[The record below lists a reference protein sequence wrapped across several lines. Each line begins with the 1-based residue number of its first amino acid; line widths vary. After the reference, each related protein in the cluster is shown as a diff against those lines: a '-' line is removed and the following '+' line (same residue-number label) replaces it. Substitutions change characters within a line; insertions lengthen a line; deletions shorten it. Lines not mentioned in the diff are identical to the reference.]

1 MRKPGFRAT
10 FDAATDTLSNDLFKE
25 EHDSQAGEYLRAL
38 RRRWL
43 FILALV
49 VLAGWTAVAFVATAD
64 KKYEAEADILVTP
77 FADSTGAFEGITLF
91 RDPSSSIYAAGRIMT
106 TPATTDAVIER
117 LNLGVS
123 REDLLGRVQIRPL
136 EQSGIVSIIAEAGS
150 PEAAAR
156 LANTFAE
163 VFIERRK
170 TEFQSQLKARIDQVE
185 AQLNQLGSESTDELQ
200 QLALQEKL
208 ATLKTSVG
216 ATDPTIQ
223 LLSEAV
229 PPDSASWPR
238 PVLTLAVAIFAA
250 LLLGVGGVLLL
261 ATLDPRM
268 TSEDELL
275 RHLPVLARIPR
286 AHTRVVRS
294 YLRGKGS
301 LPADLWEGYRTLRAS
316 LAARGVG
323 GESPRAVLVTS
334 AIKAEGKTMTSV
346 NLAKALAAG
355 GLRVVLVDADF
366 RRPAVGAVFG
376 QGESGGLAELLFGR
390 TSVDEA
396 LVDAPGYG
404 DWLRLLLPGDARPI
418 DLLEP
423 RRIADI
429 IDQLK
434 GEADVVVVDSPPLTE
449 FADAFAL
456 VDAVDIVLIAV
467 RLGHSRRDRFA
478 ELNRFLSQHPVPPA
492 GLVVTS
498 QHRSRDVGLTPSVE
512 SLEALLGEVSRT
524 GSAAKADG

>member
-1 MRKPGFRAT
+1 M
-10 FDAATDTLSNDLFKE
+10 
-25 EHDSQAGEYLRAL
+25 
-38 RRRWL
+38 
-43 FILALV
+43 
-49 VLAGWTAVAFVATAD
+49 
-64 KKYEAEADILVTP
+64 
-77 FADSTGAFEGITLF
+77 
-91 RDPSSSIYAAGRIMT
+91 
-106 TPATTDAVIER
+106 
-117 LNLGVS
+117 
-123 REDLLGRVQIRPL
+123 
-136 EQSGIVSIIAEAGS
+136 
-150 PEAAAR
+150 
-156 LANTFAE
+156 
-163 VFIERRK
+163 
-170 TEFQSQLKARIDQVE
+170 
-185 AQLNQLGSESTDELQ
+185 
-200 QLALQEKL
+200 
-208 ATLKTSVG
+208 
-216 ATDPTIQ
+216 
-223 LLSEAV
+223 
-229 PPDSASWPR
+229 
-238 PVLTLAVAIFAA
+238 AVAIFAA
-250 LLLGVGGVLLL
+250 LLLGVGGVLL

-268 TSEDELL
+268 SSEDELL

-286 AHTRVVRS
+286 ARTRVVRS

-301 LPADLWEGYRTLRAS
+301 LPADLWEGYRTCAPAWRRAGW
-316 LAARGVG
+316 AANRRARCSSRARSRPREDDDLGEPGEGAG
-323 GESPRAVLVTS
+323 GR
-334 AIKAEGKTMTSV
+334 
-346 NLAKALAAG
+346 

-376 QGESGGLAELLFGR
+376 QGETGGLADLLFGR

-498 QHRSRDVGLTPSVE
+498 QHRSRDVGLTPTTE
-512 SLEALLGEVSRT
+512 SLETLLSRVVEES
-524 GSAAKADG
+524 GSGSVAKADG

>member
-1 MRKPGFRAT
+1 MDVARVRRPNARVLVFEPMGHIPIIDLHHGPTDPERRASTVAPVGTPRTPGSTGSPPTFVLCGGNCREYYLRKPGFRAT

-25 EHDSQAGEYLRAL
+25 EHDSQAGAYLRAL

-43 FILALV
+43 LILALV
-49 VLAGWTAVAFVATAD
+49 VLAGWTAVAYVATAD
-64 KKYEAEADILVTP
+64 KKYEAGADILVTP

-117 LNLGVS
+117 LDLGVS
-123 REDLLGRVQIRPL
+123 REDLLGSVQIRPL

-163 VFIERRK
+163 VFIERRT
-170 TEFQSQLKARIDQVE
+170 TEFQSQLQARIDQVE
-185 AQLNQLGSESTDELQ
+185 AQLNQLGSESTDEQ
-200 QLALQEKL
+200 QRLALQEKL

-268 TSEDELL
+268 SSEDELL

-286 AHTRVVRS
+286 ARTRVVRS

-376 QGESGGLAELLFGR
+376 QGETGGLADLLFGR
-390 TSVDEA
+390 TSVDDA

-434 GEADVVVVDSPPLTE
+434 RG
-449 FADAFAL
+449 
-456 VDAVDIVLIAV
+456 
-467 RLGHSRRDRFA
+467 
-478 ELNRFLSQHPVPPA
+478 
-492 GLVVTS
+492 
-498 QHRSRDVGLTPSVE
+498 
-512 SLEALLGEVSRT
+512 
-524 GSAAKADG
+524 

>member
-1 MRKPGFRAT
+1 LN
-10 FDAATDTLSNDLFKE
+10 DDLFKE
-25 EHDSQAGEYLRAL
+25 EHGSQAGQYLRAL

-43 FILALV
+43 LILAV
-49 VLAGWTAVAFVATAD
+49 VALAAWVAVGFIATAD
-64 KKYEAEADILVTP
+64 KKYEAEADILITP

-106 TPATTDAVIER
+106 TPPATDAVIDR
-117 LNLGVS
+117 LELGVS
-123 REDLLGRVQIRPL
+123 REELLGRVKIQPL
-136 EQSGIVSIIAEAGS
+136 EQSGIVAIIAEAES
-150 PEAAAR
+150 PEAAAE
-156 LANTFAE
+156 LANTFAA

-170 TEFQSQLKARIDQVE
+170 EEFQSQLGDRIDQLQ
-185 AQLNQLGSESTDELQ
+185 AQVDQLGAEATDEQ
-200 QLALQEKL
+200 RLALEERL

-216 ATDPTIQ
+216 SNDPTIQ

-229 PPDSASWPR
+229 PPDSPSWPR

-268 TSEDELL
+268 SSEDELL

-286 AHTRVVRS
+286 ARSRTVRS

-301 LPADLWEGYRTLRAS
+301 LPSDLWEGYRTLRAN

-323 GESPRAVLVTS
+323 GDSPRAVLVTS

-355 GLRVVLVDADF
+355 GLRVILVDADF

-376 QGESGGLAELLFGR
+376 QGQTGGLADLLFGH
-390 TSVDEA
+390 TTVDEA

-404 DWLRLLLPGDARPI
+404 DWLRLLFPGDARPI

-434 GEADVVVVDSPPLTE
+434 SEADVVVVDSPPLTE

-456 VDAVDIVLIAV
+456 ADAVDIVLIAV

-478 ELNRFLSQHPVPPA
+478 DLNLFLSQHAVAPA

-498 QHRSRDVGLTPSVE
+498 QNRSRGVGLTPTTESVDT
-512 SLEALLGEVSRT
+512 LLPGTGEVSRT
-524 GSAAKADG
+524 GGTVAKADG